1 MTPVLLVALLALQDQ
16 PNVLPRP
23 PKAPE
28 PPSAYEQ
35 LVTQYQKG
43 GYDVAVTEVAG
54 HSGSAFV
61 LPFDLALAKVAYRAQ
76 DEKLR
81 QVQRKGIGI
90 TVAPK
95 DWYQAHDDLVRF
107 LLAAMMLHTEASLRT
122 SAGEMHAQLFVAR
135 TAEKALSNAERE
147 LEPHV
152 WNKVKFEM
160 PKDPQSGYLTKA
172 DVDRARHDWVVLITL
187 GYHARSVM
195 TGLRDF
201 IFSGLY
207 RYRRDPALEL
217 CLGVYYE
224 RVARF
229 TVVDESLASD
239 IYPWDFVAASRRTLE
254 KALTAY
260 EEAAR
265 APDLEA
271 EAHLRMGRIRA
282 GLSDL
287 KRARQELEPLAASGQ
302 PPFMRYLALLLLGKV
317 EEMDKKPDAAV
328 AKYRDALALFPT
340 SQSPFVA
347 LSRLADERGDVA
359 GARDW
364 LERSFALSTS
374 RRVDP
379 WWLYN
384 APFMDTKALVASLRR
399 QITK

>member
-1 MTPVLLVALLALQDQ
+1 
-16 PNVLPRP
+16 
-23 PKAPE
+23 
-28 PPSAYEQ
+28 
-35 LVTQYQKG
+35 
-43 GYDVAVTEVAG
+43 
-54 HSGSAFV
+54 
-61 LPFDLALAKVAYRAQ
+61 
-76 DEKLR
+76 
-81 QVQRKGIGI
+81 
-90 TVAPK
+90 
-95 DWYQAHDDLVRF
+95 
-107 LLAAMMLHTEASLRT
+107 
-122 SAGEMHAQLFVAR
+122 
-135 TAEKALSNAERE
+135 
-147 LEPHV
+147 
-152 WNKVKFEM
+152 
-160 PKDPQSGYLTKA
+160 
-172 DVDRARHDWVVLITL
+172 
-187 GYHARSVM
+187 
-195 TGLRDF
+195 
-201 IFSGLY
+201 
-207 RYRRDPALEL
+207 
-217 CLGVYYE
+217 
-224 RVARF
+224 
-229 TVVDESLASD
+229 
-239 IYPWDFVAASRRTLE
+239 VAASRRSLE

-265 APDLEA
+265 APDLAA

-347 LSRLADERGDVA
+347 LSRLADERGDMA

-384 APFMDTKALVASLRR
+384 APFMDTKTLVVSLRR

>member
-16 PNVLPRP
+16 TNVLPRP

-43 GYDVAVTEVAG
+43 DYDVAVEEVAG
-54 HSGSAFV
+54 HSGNAFV

-81 QVQRKGIGI
+81 QVQRRGIGI
-90 TVAPK
+90 TVVPK

-122 SAGEMHAQLFVAR
+122 SVGEMHAQLFVAR

-160 PKDPQSGYLTKA
+160 PQDPQSGYLTKA

-195 TGLRDF
+195 TGLGDF
-201 IFSGLY
+201 IASGLY

-224 RVARF
+224 RLARF

-239 IYPWDFVAASRRTLE
+239 IYPWDFVAASRRNLE

-260 EEAAR
+260 DEAAG
-265 APDLEA
+265 APELSAA

-282 GLSDL
+282 GL
-287 KRARQELEPLAASGQ
+287 KRSEAR
-302 PPFMRYLALLLLGKV
+302 PPGARALGRV
-317 EEMDKKPDAAV
+317 RPTAVHEVPRPAV
-328 AKYRDALALFPT
+328 AGQDRGAGQEAG
-340 SQSPFVA
+340 SGRHEV
-347 LSRLADERGDVA
+347 SRRA
-359 GARDW
+359 GA
-364 LERSFALSTS
+364 LPHVAVAVC
-374 RRVDP
+374 RVEP
-379 WWLYN
+379 
-384 APFMDTKALVASLRR
+384 VG
-399 QITK
+399 

>member
-1 MTPVLLVALLALQDQ
+1 MILALLIAVLALQGQ
-16 PNVLPRP
+16 TTVLPRP

-35 LVTQYQKG
+35 LVTQYQNG
-43 GYDVAVTEVAG
+43 DYDAAVTEIAG

-81 QVQRKGIGI
+81 QVQRKGLGI
-90 TVAPK
+90 TVVPK

-122 SAGEMHAQLFVAR
+122 SAGEMHAQLLVAR
-135 TAEKALSNAERE
+135 TAERALSNAERE

-160 PKDPQSGYLTKA
+160 PQDPQSGYLTKA
-172 DVDRARHDWVVLITL
+172 DVDRARHDWVVLQTL
-187 GYHARSVM
+187 GYHARSLM
-195 TGLRDF
+195 AGLLEF
-201 IFSGLY
+201 ISSGLY

-229 TVVDESLASD
+229 TVVDESLAPE
-239 IYPWDFVAASRRTLE
+239 IYPWDFVAASRRNLGM
-254 KALTAY
+254 AVNAY

-265 APDLEA
+265 APDLAA
-271 EAHLRMGRIRA
+271 EAHLRIGRIRA
-282 GLSDL
+282 ELSDL
-287 KRARQELEPLAASGQ
+287 KHARQELEPLATSGQ

-317 EEMDKKPDAAV
+317 EELDKKPEAAV
-328 AKYRDALALFPT
+328 AKYPPR
-340 SQSPFVA
+340 
-347 LSRLADERGDVA
+347 
-359 GARDW
+359 
-364 LERSFALSTS
+364 S
-374 RRVDP
+374 RRLSP
-379 WWLYN
+379 
-384 APFMDTKALVASLRR
+384 
-399 QITK
+399 

>member
-1 MTPVLLVALLALQDQ
+1 MTSVLLVALLALQDQ

-35 LVTQYQKG
+35 LVSQYQKG
-43 GYDVAVTEVAG
+43 DYDAAVTEVAG

-81 QVQRKGIGI
+81 QVQRKGLGI
-90 TVAPK
+90 AVEPK

-160 PKDPQSGYLTKA
+160 PKDPQAGYLTKA
-172 DVDRARHDWVVLITL
+172 DVDRARRDWVVLITL

-195 TGLRDF
+195 AGLGEF

-224 RVARF
+224 RLARF

-239 IYPWDFVAASRRTLE
+239 IYPWDFVAASRRTLSSPRRSSC
-254 KALTAY
+254 AQMPIRCRCMD
-260 EEAAR
+260 AR
-265 APDLEA
+265 
-271 EAHLRMGRIRA
+271 
-282 GLSDL
+282 
-287 KRARQELEPLAASGQ
+287 
-302 PPFMRYLALLLLGKV
+302 V
-317 EEMDKKPDAAV
+317 
-328 AKYRDALALFPT
+328 
-340 SQSPFVA
+340 
-347 LSRLADERGDVA
+347 
-359 GARDW
+359 
-364 LERSFALSTS
+364 
-374 RRVDP
+374 
-379 WWLYN
+379 
-384 APFMDTKALVASLRR
+384 
-399 QITK
+399 